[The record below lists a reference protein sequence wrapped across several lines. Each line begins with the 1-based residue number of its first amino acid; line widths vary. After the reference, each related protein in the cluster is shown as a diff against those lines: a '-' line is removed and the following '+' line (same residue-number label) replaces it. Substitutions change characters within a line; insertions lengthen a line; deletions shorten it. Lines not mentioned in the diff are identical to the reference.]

1 MKLVYLRTR
10 RLVFELIKQGSF
22 LRLRQ
27 LILKRILF
35 SLFFRHAHASFCC
48 VCFLKVNY
56 TGKII
61 LSSGTL
67 YREQIFNIISYFGEL
82 SPRSQFMIVDLL
94 TPSAFPAWSCVIS
107 ALTLAAFSD
116 TL

>member
-35 SLFFRHAHASFCC
+35 SLFSVYSR
-48 VCFLKVNY
+48 
-56 TGKII
+56 
-61 LSSGTL
+61 
-67 YREQIFNIISYFGEL
+67 
-82 SPRSQFMIVDLL
+82 LL
-94 TPSAFPAWSCVIS
+94 LLC
-107 ALTLAAFSD
+107 LFS
-116 TL
+116 